1 MVCIRKVTVDD
12 LLSMQACNLF
22 CLPENYQMKY
32 YFYHILSWPHLLYV
46 AEDYGGKDEA
56 IDKFVLYKT
65 EVENQL
71 GKKIK
76 VVRSD
81 RGGEYV
87 APFAEL
93 CAKHGIRHEFTAPYS
108 PQQNGIAERKNR
120 TLKEMVTAML
130 ISSGMSQDMWGEAIL
145 TATYLLNK
153 IPRKEKEET
162 PYELWMGR
170 KPSYQ
175 YLRVWGC
182 LAKVAVP
189 TPKAQKIGPKSV
201 DCIFIGYAKN
211 STAYRFIVH
220 ESKNPD
226 IQKNTIMES
235 RNASFFENI
244 FPCLSKETGSSSRLD
259 DKVVQDKRQR
269 DDNDLQDER
278 QDQTEEEEVEPR
290 RSKRARNEKS
300 FGPDFVSFMVE
311 NEPTSYREAVTS
323 SEGQQWREA
332 IKSEIESI
340 LQNHTWEL
348 VDLPPGCKALGYKWI
363 FKKKMKADGTVDK
376 YKARL
381 VIQGF
386 RQREGLD
393 YFDTYSPVTRI
404 TSIRTII
411 AIAALRNLEIHQM
424 DVKTAFLNGD
434 LEEEI
439 YMNQPEGFIA
449 PGQEGKVCRLVKSL
463 YGLKQAPKQWHQ
475 KFDHTMLE
483 SGFKINECDKCVYVK
498 DTSAGYVILCLY
510 VDDMLIVGS
519 NDKIIRSTKDM
530 LKSKFDM
537 KDMGLADVIL
547 GIKIIRT
554 QNGLVLSQAHYVDKI
569 LNTHNAGDSGQART
583 PIDTSMHLSKNRG
596 LGVAQLEYSRIIGM
610 LMYLMT
616 GTRPDLAY
624 AVSRLSRYTS
634 NPSYAHWKAI
644 TRVLHYL
651 RYSRDYGL
659 HYDRHPAV
667 IEGYSDA
674 NWISDIKDSRSTSGY
689 VFTLGGAAISWKSSK
704 QTVIAKS
711 TMESEFI
718 ALDKCGEEA
727 EWLRQFVEDIP
738 RWPKP
743 VTAISIHCD
752 SKSAMGRAK
761 STMYN
766 GKSRHIRRRHNSIRQ
781 LLSTGVISIDYVASK
796 DNIADPFT
804 KGLSRELVSKSSKG
818 MGLKP
823 LKE

>member
-1 MVCIRKVTVDD
+1 MPKRVNPRQANMVDENVDMIAMVSDVCAMISEVNLVGTNNSGWWIDTGATRHVCADKSMFHSFRAVDNGQKLYMGNSATADIKGEGDVILKMTSEKELKLTNVLYVPEIRKNLVSGW
-12 LLSMQACNLF
+12 LLNKFGFRLVFES
-22 CLPENYQMKY
+22 
-32 YFYHILSWPHLLYV
+32 
-46 AEDYGGKDEA
+46 
-56 IDKFVLYKT
+56 DKFVLSK
-65 EVENQL
+65 NQMYVGRGYAMNGMFKLNVMVVKNEINKMNSSAYLIESSNVWHGRL
-71 GKKIK
+71 GH

-93 CAKHGIRHEFTAPYS
+93 CAKHGIRHEFTAPYL

-120 TLKEMVTAML
+120 TLKEMVTAMMNVFWL
-130 ISSGMSQDMWGEAIL
+130 SQTVGGSHSDGY
-145 TATYLLNK
+145 YLLNK
-153 IPRKEKEET
+153 IH
-162 PYELWMGR
+162 
-170 KPSYQ
+170 
-175 YLRVWGC
+175 GC

-211 STAYRFIVH
+211 STAYR
-220 ESKNPD
+220 K
-226 IQKNTIMES
+226 KME
-235 RNASFFENI
+235 AH
-244 FPCLSKETGSSSRLD
+244 LLVTKLSSR
-259 DKVVQDKRQR
+259 DKE
-269 DDNDLQDER
+269 LIMISMCE

-300 FGPDFVSFMVE
+300 
-311 NEPTSYREAVTS
+311 RET
-323 SEGQQWREA
+323 WREA

-554 QNGLVLSQAHYVDKI
+554 LYRLVLSQAHYVDKI

-727 EWLRQFVEDIP
+727 EWLP
-738 RWPKP
+738 
-743 VTAISIHCD
+743 
-752 SKSAMGRAK
+752 K